1 MHNKLK
7 FQDLALCKHMFGMHR
22 TANAAECSFFHLNMA
37 QLSHMAIK
45 AVCPGSS
52 F

>member
-7 FQDLALCKHMFGMHR
+7 SQDLALLKHMFGMHR
-22 TANAAECSFFHLNMA
+22 TANAAECSFSQVNMA
-37 QLSHMAIK
+37 HLSHMAIK
-45 AVCPGSS
+45 AVCQGSW